1 MKKSFWMIPAAVVV
15 IMTVGCHFW
24 IEVPVETTVRA
35 LNDLTDLEVTV
46 NGVTSEVPNID
57 LDQVIIGDVVF
68 SYISAGTVTE
78 YREIG
83 QSGTVDVSIGSAT
96 AEVALIG
103 IGGLVVYQDFTFYD
117 IDPME
122 TDIEEGED
130 NTVIFDEETA
140 GVVFSALAK
149 RRDQK

>member
-1 MKKSFWMIPAAVVV
+1 MKNSYWMILAAAAAL
-15 IMTVGCHFW
+15 MTVSCHFW

-35 LNDLTDLEVTV
+35 QNEMTDLEVSVYGETTSGV
-46 NGVTSEVPNID
+46 DIDLNGVT
-57 LDQVIIGDVVF
+57 IGDVYFSKIPAGSVTGEEDTDRSGIVNVF
-68 SYISAGTVTE
+68 IASADAITYTFGIETVYPFE
-78 YREIG
+78 
-83 QSGTVDVSIGSAT
+83 
-96 AEVALIG
+96 
-103 IGGLVVYQDFTFYD
+103 D

>member
-1 MKKSFWMIPAAVVV
+1 MKNSYWMIPAAAAAL
-15 IMTVGCHFW
+15 MTVSCHFW

-35 LNDLTDLEVTV
+35 QNEMTDLEVSVYGETTSGV
-46 NGVTSEVPNID
+46 DIDLNGVT
-57 LDQVIIGDVVF
+57 IGDVYFSKIPAGSVTGEEDTDRSGIVNVF
-68 SYISAGTVTE
+68 IASADAITYTFGIETVYPFE
-78 YREIG
+78 
-83 QSGTVDVSIGSAT
+83 
-96 AEVALIG
+96 
-103 IGGLVVYQDFTFYD
+103 D

>member
-1 MKKSFWMIPAAVVV
+1 
-15 IMTVGCHFW
+15 MTVQLGAAERYQPAGSVTGEEDTDRSGIVNVFIASADAITYTFG
-24 IEVPVETTVRA
+24 IETVYPF
-35 LNDLTDLEVTV
+35 E
-46 NGVTSEVPNID
+46 
-57 LDQVIIGDVVF
+57 
-68 SYISAGTVTE
+68 
-78 YREIG
+78 
-83 QSGTVDVSIGSAT
+83 
-96 AEVALIG
+96 
-103 IGGLVVYQDFTFYD
+103 D

>member
-1 MKKSFWMIPAAVVV
+1 MKNSYWMILAAIVV

-35 LNDLTDLEVTV
+35 QNEMTDLEVSVYGETTSGV
-46 NGVTSEVPNID
+46 DIDLNGVT
-57 LDQVIIGDVVF
+57 IGDVYFSKIPAGSVTGEEDTDRSGIVNVF
-68 SYISAGTVTE
+68 IASADAITYTFGIETVYPFE
-78 YREIG
+78 
-83 QSGTVDVSIGSAT
+83 
-96 AEVALIG
+96 
-103 IGGLVVYQDFTFYD
+103 D

>member
-1 MKKSFWMIPAAVVV
+1 MKKSYWMIPAAAAALL
-15 IMTVGCHFW
+15 TAGCHFW

-35 LNDLTDLEVTV
+35 QNDMTDLVVSVGGLSTDGV
-46 NGVTSEVPNID
+46 DIDLNGVT
-57 LDQVIIGDVVF
+57 IGDVYFSKVRAGRVTGNEVTDRSGVVNVFIASADAITYPFGIETVF
-68 SYISAGTVTE
+68 SFE
-78 YREIG
+78 
-83 QSGTVDVSIGSAT
+83 
-96 AEVALIG
+96 
-103 IGGLVVYQDFTFYD
+103 D

-149 RRDQK
+149 KRIKQ